1 MILTLLR
8 PDTKGNGTGTCKYLK
23 INQSNTPD
31 DDSLNMIRPLVIKLQ
46 LTTCISPF
54 SPGRG
59 GHGFERDPFSLE
71 LEEQ

>member
-1 MILTLLR
+1 MLILMLLR
-8 PDTKGNGTGTCKYLK
+8 PDTKGNGTG
-23 INQSNTPD
+23 
-31 DDSLNMIRPLVIKLQ
+31 
-46 LTTCISPF
+46 TTCISPF